1 MNVLQALADQGA
13 ADGLYLGA
21 AYMVLRHPDEV
32 LAAGGGGGGRG
43 GAGGSAGGVAAGAA
57 GLAREDPGVPAS
69 EATVWDLASLTKGV
83 ATATSLLILAQEGAF
98 HLDEDVARFLP
109 GEAPSLAGITLR
121 HCMTHSSG
129 LKAWE

>member
-32 LAAGGGGGGRG
+32 L
-43 GAGGSAGGVAAGAA
+43 AAGAA